1 MNAHNG
7 DKNVSVLDNCI
18 SSEIQSNISTKE
30 IEFGSI
36 RILDVSNNVVTHVQS
51 EDDIIISFSF
61 RSLRYIE
68 DPIFGILIRNRYG
81 MSIFGTNTYLLQ
93 QKNNP
98 IIPGKFYSVFY
109 RMKISLQPDDY
120 LITIAIDNKGK
131 ATNSFDEYLLRL
143 NDIATL
149 KVIPNDSL
157 PIYDGVT
164 NLHLSIEVNS
174 SIIMTS

>member
-1 MNAHNG
+1 
-7 DKNVSVLDNCI
+7 
-18 SSEIQSNISTKE
+18 
-30 IEFGSI
+30 
-36 RILDVSNNVVTHVQS
+36 
-51 EDDIIISFSF
+51 
-61 RSLRYIE
+61 
-68 DPIFGILIRNRYG
+68 
-81 MSIFGTNTYLLQ
+81 
-93 QKNNP
+93 
-98 IIPGKFYSVFY
+98 
-109 RMKISLQPDDY
+109 MKISLQPDDY